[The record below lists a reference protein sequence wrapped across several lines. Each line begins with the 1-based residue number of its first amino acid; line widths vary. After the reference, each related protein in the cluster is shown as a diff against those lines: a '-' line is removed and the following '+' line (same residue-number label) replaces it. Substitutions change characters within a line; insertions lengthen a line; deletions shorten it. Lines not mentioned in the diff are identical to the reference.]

1 MEATAAKLMDFS
13 QPMDV
18 PLLDQVVTTAFDASH
33 PQVRKAWHSLFC
45 SDRNALLLGSSILTA
60 APSETQ
66 SVKTLTVAD
75 SALSYCRCRLWSG

>member
-33 PQVRKAWHSLFC
+33 PQVRKARHNLEF
-45 SDRNALLLGSSILTA
+45 G
-60 APSETQ
+60 
-66 SVKTLTVAD
+66 
-75 SALSYCRCRLWSG
+75 